1 MPPVAPAATIGLRRK
16 EALMTAAAV
25 ESEQSVRVHET
36 PHEIHVEIEL
46 PPGEG
51 EPQVMLMVSRHGVD
65 VRVFRPLEPGAAF
78 HSNPNATPT

>member
-1 MPPVAPAATIGLRRK
+1 MA
-16 EALMTAAAV
+16 AAAV
-25 ESEQSVRVHET
+25 QSEQSVRVHET

-65 VRVFRPLEPGAAF
+65 VRVFRPLEPNAAS
-78 HSNPNATPT
+78 HSNPTATPT

>member
-1 MPPVAPAATIGLRRK
+1 
-16 EALMTAAAV
+16 MTAAAV
-25 ESEQSVRVHET
+25 QSEQSVRVHET

-65 VRVFRPLEPGAAF
+65 VRVFRPLVPGAAF
-78 HSNPNATPT
+78 HSNPNATPV